1 MNTIDYFFS
10 LSSVWSY
17 LVSERVKDLVAH
29 HGMQVRYMP
38 VAFISGERK
47 QGTNADYLPVDTP
60 SSQTVPDTDLA
71 TRVVIAAQHQ
81 GIDVALLVDKLL
93 RAQWCEEQSVAD
105 EAALRT
111 ILHAARLD
119 DEFLL
124 GKAGTQDMKVSA
136 NEIADKA
143 RAHGMN
149 GPPLWV
155 YGGQVFHGPS
165 SLVHLAQAIWRNKAH
180 NDPSRNT

>member
-17 LVSERVKDLVAH
+17 LVSERVKDLVAQ

-38 VAFISGERK
+38 VASVSRDRN
-47 QGTNADYLPVDTP
+47 QVANADSPPVDAPT
-60 SSQTVPDTDLA
+60 SQTVPDTDLA

-81 GIDVALLVDKLL
+81 GIDVAPLVDKLL

-119 DEFLL
+119 DELL
-124 GKAGTQDMKVSA
+124 LEKAGTQDMRGSA

-155 YGGQVFHGPS
+155 YRGEVFQGPS
-165 SLVHLAQAIWRNKAH
+165 SLVHLTQAIWRNKAH
-180 NDPSRNT
+180 GDPSRNP

>member
-17 LVSERVKDLVAH
+17 LMSERVKDLVAH

-38 VAFISGERK
+38 VASIARERNLAA
-47 QGTNADYLPVDTP
+47 NADVLPVEATSP
-60 SSQTVPDTDLA
+60 QTVPDTDLA

-81 GIDVALLVDKLL
+81 GIDVAPLVDKLL

-119 DEFLL
+119 DELL
-124 GKAGTQDMKVSA
+124 LEKAGSQDMKVSA
-136 NEIADKA
+136 HEIADKA
-143 RAHGMN
+143 RGHGMK

-155 YGGQVFHGPS
+155 YRSEVFQGPS

-180 NDPSRNT
+180 DDSSRNT

>member
-10 LSSVWSY
+10 LNSVWSY

-38 VAFISGERK
+38 VASIPGERT
-47 QGTNADYLPVDTP
+47 QAADADSLPVKI
-60 SSQTVPDTDLA
+60 SNSQSVPNTDLA

-81 GIDVALLVDKLL
+81 GMDVAPLIDKLL

-111 ILHAARLD
+111 ILHAVRLD
-119 DEFLL
+119 DELL
-124 GKAGTQDMKVSA
+124 LEKAGTQNMKVSA

-149 GPPLWV
+149 GSPLWV
-155 YGGQVFHGPS
+155 YGDQVFQGPS

>member
-17 LVSERVKDLVAH
+17 LLSERVKDLVGH

-38 VAFISGERK
+38 VTSICFERT
-47 QGTNADYLPVDTP
+47 QVVNADSLAVEE
-60 SSQTVPDTDLA
+60 PDPQAGPNTDLA
-71 TRVVIAAQHQ
+71 TRVVIAAQHH
-81 GIDVALLVDKLL
+81 GIDVAPLVDKLL

-111 ILHAARLD
+111 ILHAVRLD
-119 DEFLL
+119 DELL
-124 GKAGTQDMKVSA
+124 LEKAGNQDMKASA
-136 NEIADKA
+136 HEIADKA
-143 RAHGMN
+143 RDHGMK

-155 YGGQVFHGPS
+155 YRGEVFQGPS
-165 SLVHLAQAIWRNKAH
+165 SLVHLAQAIWRNKVH
-180 NDPSRNT
+180 DESSRNT

>member
-10 LSSVWSY
+10 LNSVWSY

-38 VAFISGERK
+38 VASVSQRT
-47 QGTNADYLPVDTP
+47 QTAHAASVPVDAAGL
-60 SSQTVPDTDLA
+60 QNAPDMDLA

-81 GIDVALLVDKLL
+81 GINVAPLVDKLL
-93 RAQWCEEQSVAD
+93 RAQWCEEQSVTD

-119 DEFLL
+119 DELL
-124 GKAGTQDMKVSA
+124 LEKAGTQDMKVRAS
-136 NEIADKA
+136 EIADKA

-155 YGGQVFHGPS
+155 YRGEVFQGPS
-165 SLVHLAQAIWRNKAH
+165 SLIRLAQAIWRNKAH
-180 NDPSRNT
+180 GDPNRNT